1 MEAVRLCYYT
11 VLVCWFYHLNPS
23 EACPKSCFCR
33 DYFENYYSVSCNG
46 PTITAIPRDIPK
58 NVTDL
63 EISITQITML
73 RQGDFVDM
81 PKLTY
86 LRVAWNENLTM
97 VEAGTFDNLP
107 TLTSLRLDNNTFTKL
122 PAGLFS
128 NLKSL
133 ALFDAS
139 DSKLETIP
147 RGLFTD
153 HPALEQIQLFN
164 NNIVDLEE
172 EAFGRLPLLR
182 SVDLS
187 SNKLTSLSGPIFQ
200 GSGKLTKL
208 SFLDNYIVTLDNHVF
223 IDIPNIEELDLSK
236 NDIESI
242 DVGAFY
248 ALQHLSIVHL
258 SNNKITNIG
267 NIFYSLPKLHTIYLY
282 ANKISVILNTTFV
295 ALPAL
300 RTLNLIGNAINAV
313 EDGAFQDLGNLQAL
327 SLDSNQISK
336 ISFTGLNS
344 VTELSIA
351 SNNLHMFPSN
361 LHGADQ
367 LQTLFLGNNPIRES
381 LGPGQFSAI
390 PRLSKLSLSNIS
402 YLQSVGTFEP
412 TALCGLDALDTLD
425 LSYNG
430 LIDMTP
436 NTFECTPTIT
446 ELYLHH
452 NNLTFIVSSLFH
464 SLTQLVSLDLSF
476 NQLSYMDPDTFLG
489 LDKLFSLDLTGNNF
503 TNMAHVS
510 PALANLPVFEVYVDS
525 LDENPFVYLG
535 PESFPTPMKNATG
548 FDIAFGHIRVVD
560 EGTFSATYFPNL
572 TRLQLT
578 NNPLRFL
585 PASAVDKLPK
595 LTDLV
600 LFDNTFKCDCQ
611 LKGFATWL
619 KESAIQR
626 VFLTCASPPSL
637 RGKDLQDVPLADLTC
652 DCQHEEAPSI
662 DTRGS
667 DTSVHEGQTAML
679 KCKISGCPEAEF
691 FWTTPTGAMLA
702 VDSGFPRME
711 VLDSG
716 TLVVTEAREE
726 DTGVYTCTAVNYRGK
741 AIKEVPLVVTGFRQK
756 N

>member
-63 EISITQITML
+63 EISNTQITML

-97 VEAGTFDNLP
+97 VEEGTFDNLP
-107 TLTSLRLDNNTFTKL
+107 TLTSIRLDNNTFTKL
-122 PAGLFS
+122 PVGLFS

-133 ALFDAS
+133 AQFDAR

-242 DVGAFY
+242 DVG
-248 ALQHLSIVHL
+248 
-258 SNNKITNIG
+258 
-267 NIFYSLPKLHTIYLY
+267 
-282 ANKISVILNTTFV
+282 
-295 ALPAL
+295 
-300 RTLNLIGNAINAV
+300 
-313 EDGAFQDLGNLQAL
+313 
-327 SLDSNQISK
+327 
-336 ISFTGLNS
+336 LNS

-412 TALCGLDALDTLD
+412 TALCGLDALGTLD

-452 NNLTFIVSSLFH
+452 NNLTFI
-464 SLTQLVSLDLSF
+464 
-476 NQLSYMDPDTFLG
+476 
-489 LDKLFSLDLTGNNF
+489 
-503 TNMAHVS
+503 
-510 PALANLPVFEVYVDS
+510 
-525 LDENPFVYLG
+525 
-535 PESFPTPMKNATG
+535 SFPTPMKNATG

-560 EGTFSATYFPNL
+560 EGTFSATSFPNL

-578 NNPLRFL
+578 DNPLRFL
-585 PASAVDKLPK
+585 LASAADKLPK

-702 VDSGFPRME
+702 VDTGFPRME

-716 TLVVTEAREE
+716 TLVVTKAREE
-726 DTGVYTCTAVNYRGK
+726 DTGVYTCTAGNYRGK

>member
-1 MEAVRLCYYT
+1 
-11 VLVCWFYHLNPS
+11 
-23 EACPKSCFCR
+23 
-33 DYFENYYSVSCNG
+33 
-46 PTITAIPRDIPK
+46 
-58 NVTDL
+58 
-63 EISITQITML
+63 
-73 RQGDFVDM
+73 
-81 PKLTY
+81 
-86 LRVAWNENLTM
+86 M

-128 NLKSL
+128 NLKNL
-133 ALFDAS
+133 AQFDAS

-153 HPALEQIQLFN
+153 HPALEEIQLFN
-164 NNIVDLEE
+164 NSIVDLEE

-182 SVDLS
+182 SVELS

-200 GSGKLTKL
+200 
-208 SFLDNYIVTLDNHVF
+208 
-223 IDIPNIEELDLSK
+223 
-236 NDIESI
+236 
-242 DVGAFY
+242 
-248 ALQHLSIVHL
+248 
-258 SNNKITNIG
+258 
-267 NIFYSLPKLHTIYLY
+267 
-282 ANKISVILNTTFV
+282 
-295 ALPAL
+295 
-300 RTLNLIGNAINAV
+300 
-313 EDGAFQDLGNLQAL
+313 
-327 SLDSNQISK
+327 
-336 ISFTGLNS
+336 GLNS

-402 YLQSVGTFEP
+402 YLQSVGTLEP
-412 TALCGLDALDTLD
+412 TALCGLDVLDSLD

-510 PALANLPVFEVYVDS
+510 PALANLPVFKVYVDF
-525 LDENPFVYLG
+525 LYENPFVYLG

-585 PASAVDKLPK
+585 PASAVDKLP
-595 LTDLV
+595 
-600 LFDNTFKCDCQ
+600 N
-611 LKGFATWL
+611 
-619 KESAIQR
+619 
-626 VFLTCASPPSL
+626 PPSL

-711 VLDSG
+711 VLDNG
-716 TLVVTEAREE
+716 TLVVTKAREE

-741 AIKEVPLVVTGFRQK
+741 AIKEVPLVVTGF
-756 N
+756 

>member
-11 VLVCWFYHLNPS
+11 VLVCLFYHLNPS

-33 DYFENYYSVSCNG
+33 DYFDNHYSVSCNG

-63 EISITQITML
+63 DIGNTQITML
-73 RQGDFVDM
+73 RRGDFVDM
-81 PKLTY
+81 PKLTS
-86 LRVAWNENLTM
+86 LRVGWNENLTM
-97 VEAGTFDNLP
+97 VEEGTFDNLL
-107 TLTSLRLDNNTFTKL
+107 TLASLRLDNNTFTKL
-122 PAGLFS
+122 PAGLFTDLK
-128 NLKSL
+128 NL
-133 ALFDAS
+133 AQFDAS

-172 EAFGRLPLLR
+172 EAFARLPLLR

-208 SFLDNYIVTLDNHVF
+208 YFQNNYIVTLDNHVF
-223 IDIPNIEELDLSK
+223 MDIPNIEELDLSK
-236 NDIESI
+236 NVIETI

-248 ALQHLSIVHL
+248 ALQHLSIVNL
-258 SNNKITNIG
+258 SNNKITKID

-300 RTLNLIGNAINAV
+300 STLNLEDNAIIAV
-313 EDGAFQDLGNLQAL
+313 EGGSFQDLGNLRSL
-327 SLDSNQISK
+327 SLNSNQISQ
-336 ISFTGLNS
+336 ISLTGLHS
-344 VTELSIA
+344 VIELYIG
-351 SNNLHMFPSN
+351 SNKLHQFPSN
-361 LHGADQ
+361 LGGADH
-367 LQTLFLGNNPIRES
+367 LQTLDLSDNPIQEP
-381 LGPGQFSAI
+381 LGRGQFSAF
-390 PRLSKLSLSNIS
+390 PRLSKLFLSNIS
-402 YLQSVGTFEP
+402 YLKSVGTFEP
-412 TALCGLDALDTLD
+412 TVLCGLDFLDTLD

-430 LIDMTP
+430 LIDIAP
-436 NTFECTPTIT
+436 FECTPTIT
-446 ELYLHH
+446 DLRLSY
-452 NNLTFIVSSLFH
+452 NNLTFIASSLFH
-464 SLTQLVSLDLSF
+464 SLTELVSIGLSS

-489 LDKLFSLDLTGNNF
+489 LDKLVSFDLTLNNF
-503 TNMAHVS
+503 TNMAHVA
-510 PALANLPVFEVYVDS
+510 PALANLPVFQVYPDS
-525 LDENPFVYLG
+525 LYGNPFVYLG

-548 FDIAFGHIRVVD
+548 FNIPSGHIRVVD
-560 EGTFSATYFPNL
+560 EGTFSATSFPNL
-572 TRLQLT
+572 TRVQLT
-578 NNPLRFL
+578 DNPLHFL
-585 PASAVDKLPK
+585 PASSVDKLPK

-611 LKGFATWL
+611 LKGLATWL
-619 KESAIQR
+619 RESGIPR

-652 DCQHEEAPSI
+652 DCQREEAPSI

-667 DTSVHEGQTAML
+667 DTSVHEGQTATL

-691 FWTTPTGAMLA
+691 FWTTPTGAILA

-716 TLVVTEAREE
+716 TLVVTESREE
-726 DTGVYTCTAVNYRGK
+726 DTGVYICTAVNYRGK
-741 AIKEVPLVVTGFRQK
+741 AIKEVPLVVTGF
-756 N
+756 